1 MADPVSMGAATALQM
16 VGTVMGAVDQASA
29 LKRQAR
35 ADRENARRTELQGEI
50 DVLQTRRDERAITGD
65 AISAMAS
72 SGFAL
77 GTGSAADLIRQNGLE
92 RESEILNIR
101 YAANQEAT
109 GLRSQAADKKRAA
122 RSAIIGGVLNAAAQG
137 AQGYA
142 GITNQGR
149 IDAQADRERQSRLP
163 RTSSGLVQPNGA
175 WASREARRNP
185 NVKWIGPRY

>member
-16 VGTVMGAVDQASA
+16 VGTVVGAVDQAGQLRRS
-29 LKRQAR
+29 AR

-50 DVLQTRRDERAITGD
+50 DVLQTIRDERAVSGD
-65 AISAMAS
+65 AIAAMAS

-77 GTGSAADLIRQNGLE
+77 GTGSAADLIRQNAIE

-109 GLRSQAADKKRAA
+109 GLRQQAADKKRAA
-122 RSAIIGGVLNAAAQG
+122 RSAIIGGVLQAGAQA

-142 GITNQGR
+142 GITGQQR
-149 IDAQADRERQSRLP
+149 LDAQAAAERASRLP
-163 RTSSGLVQPNGA
+163 PYSRPVATGLGPV
-175 WASREARRNP
+175 ARRYNSF
-185 NVKWIGPRY
+185 IGAID

>member
-50 DVLQTRRDERAITGD
+50 DVLQTRRDERAISGD
-65 AISAMAS
+65 AISSMAS

-101 YAANQEAT
+101 YAANQDAT
-109 GLRSQAADKKRAA
+109 GLRQQAADKKRAA
-122 RSAIIGGVLNAAAQG
+122 RSAIIGGILQAGSQA

-142 GITNQGR
+142 GITGQQR
-149 IDAQADRERQSRLP
+149 LDTQAGKERTSRLP
-163 RTSSGLVQPNGA
+163 RTSTGLPTA
-175 WASREARRNP
+175 ARYN
-185 NVKWIGPRY
+185 NQIGPR

>member
-35 ADRENARRTELQGEI
+35 ADRENARRAELQGEI
-50 DVLQTRRDERAITGD
+50 DVLQTIRDERQASGAAIAIMGD
-65 AISAMAS
+65 

-92 RESEILNIR
+92 RETEILNIR

-109 GLRSQAADKKRAA
+109 GLRQQAADKKRAA

-137 AQGYA
+137 AQGA
-142 GITNQGR
+142 SAINGQMR
-149 IDAQADRERQSRLP
+149 LDQQAATERASRLS
-163 RTSSGLVQPNGA
+163 RTSTGLPKPRATGLGPV
-175 WASREARRNP
+175 ARQYN
-185 NVKWIGPRY
+185 NFFGLEY

>member
-16 VGTVMGAVDQASA
+16 VGTVMGAADQASQ
-29 LKRQAR
+29 LRRSAR

-50 DVLQTRRDERAITGD
+50 DVLQTIRDERAVSGD
-65 AISAMAS
+65 AIAAMAS

-92 RESEILNIR
+92 RETEILNIR
-101 YAANQEAT
+101 YAANQDAT
-109 GLRSQAADKKRAA
+109 GLRQQAADKKRAA
-122 RSAIIGGVLNAAAQG
+122 RSAIIGGVLQAGSQAAQG
-137 AQGYA
+137 YS

-149 IDAQADRERQSRLP
+149 IDAQTERERQSRLP
-163 RTSSGLVQPNGA
+163 RTSTGLVQPNGP
-175 WASREARRNP
+175 WASRESRRNP